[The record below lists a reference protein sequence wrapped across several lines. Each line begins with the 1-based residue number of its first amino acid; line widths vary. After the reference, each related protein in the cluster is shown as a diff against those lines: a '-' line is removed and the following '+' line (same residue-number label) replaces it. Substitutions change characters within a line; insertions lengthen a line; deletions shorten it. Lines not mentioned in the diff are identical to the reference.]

1 MKDFGFYSAGFSDVV
16 LSDGI
21 EICGDEEGAKNEE
34 FIVAN
39 SPKLKAQI
47 YAPQINFYIANS
59 KDEPLVIAQNVD
71 ILYEAAAAA
80 FDGALYSDHQ
90 KPVGKNVILACDEPR
105 EELVA
110 L

>member
-47 YAPQINFYIANS
+47 YF
-59 KDEPLVIAQNVD
+59 
-71 ILYEAAAAA
+71 
-80 FDGALYSDHQ
+80 
-90 KPVGKNVILACDEPR
+90 
-105 EELVA
+105 
-110 L
+110 